1 MRIRA
6 TAKEEP
12 VSIENDVDGWQAT
25 GMVLTDFIDD
35 DTASDIVA
43 GTVDPVD
50 LAAALQAE
58 LARLDEG

>member
-25 GMVLTDFIDD
+25 GMVLTVFIDD
-35 DTASDIVA
+35 ETASDIVA

-50 LAAALQAE
+50 LAAALQVE